1 MSDIKIESNIVGDWD
16 VSALTPF
23 GVTKSTVTISSKE
36 PYVSGTIVGENG
48 SLDFNNGKFDGNKLS
63 FSATVD
69 TPIKAT
75 LFANVEIINNKF
87 FSGTLMI
94 DQYMRIDVKGSKNVD
109 L

>member
-1 MSDIKIESNIVGDWD
+1 MSDIKLNIIGKWD

-23 GVTKSTVTISSKE
+23 GINEATVKILAVE
-36 PYVSGTIVGENG
+36 PNVSGTIVGKNG
-48 SLDFNNGKFDGNKLS
+48 SLDFTNGIIDGNKLS

-75 LFANVEIINNKF
+75 LFADVEIVDDKA
-87 FSGTLMI
+87 FSGTLKI
-94 DQYMRIDVKGSKNVD
+94 DEYMTIDIRGDKNVD

>member
-1 MSDIKIESNIVGDWD
+1 
-16 VSALTPF
+16 
-23 GVTKSTVTISSKE
+23 
-36 PYVSGTIVGENG
+36 VGENG

-63 FSATVD
+63 FFATVD

-75 LFANVEIINNKF
+75 LFVNVEIVNDKF

-94 DQYMRIDVKGSKNVD
+94 DQYMRIDVKGSKNVN